1 MWGGAKIIKTS
12 LTDSL
17 DLTNYLSG
25 LTIPNPQVL
34 IVPTGCYG
42 YVEDLARE
50 IEGLTIIEDQ
60 NMQFSI
66 TSWEDDL
73 WQLAKDTYAQLN
85 EIAQMNSFTS
95 LRKEEQEHIKK
106 MLQVCAALQHE
117 REKDGPWWRYNVTY
131 TCLSQYNKNLCL
143 MLQLLHKA
151 QELSGW
157 EEYLYIDENLHS
169 MFNKAYQDALSSINE
184 HPLLI
189 TKQEIK
195 KMQMLYDAALEVCN
209 GIRNSYGDL
218 KILLQLTDTL
228 KKNEWYVNVP
238 DIQKVALDQAIEV
251 AQTIVDKGEYD
262 ANLQQVKTTLED
274 AYHVALKSSIQQLVS
289 QVKSYTETDIANI
302 YSYLDGKK
310 VVDEV
315 IARVMAELDTDNYS
329 SMLQIADSL
338 QALFSNVKIEAEKYG
353 AELQNAKQNANQLLT
368 DVYTL
373 QNETYKDIYPRYS

>member
-1 MWGGAKIIKTS
+1 
-12 LTDSL
+12 
-17 DLTNYLSG
+17 
-25 LTIPNPQVL
+25 
-34 IVPTGCYG
+34 
-42 YVEDLARE
+42 
-50 IEGLTIIEDQ
+50 
-60 NMQFSI
+60 
-66 TSWEDDL
+66 
-73 WQLAKDTYAQLN
+73 
-85 EIAQMNSFTS
+85 
-95 LRKEEQEHIKK
+95 
-106 MLQVCAALQHE
+106 
-117 REKDGPWWRYNVTY
+117 
-131 TCLSQYNKNLCL
+131 
-143 MLQLLHKA
+143 
-151 QELSGW
+151 
-157 EEYLYIDENLHS
+157 
-169 MFNKAYQDALSSINE
+169 
-184 HPLLI
+184 
-189 TKQEIK
+189 
-195 KMQMLYDAALEVCN
+195 MQMLYDAALEVCN

-373 QNETYKDIYPRYS
+373 QNETYKDIYPYLDVDIRKVYDEAVNMMQQMVKGYDKMRLCRLQIACRWYTIMSKSRQKSMVQIWKVLSRMPISLSPMHIRCRMKPIRTFMPTWMQTIVMRLMLQ